1 MSDPPQARGR
11 FGFAADN
18 PWLPYVALALAM
30 TFLGGSV
37 VVGRAIRAD
46 IPPMGLVFW
55 RNFIALVVILP
66 FVYRPLRAQLPILMR
81 HWKLLILLGLTNS
94 ISGQALLLVA
104 LHSSSAVT
112 AGLINATVPAITV
125 IVSWVLLRETIVRR
139 QGFGFVVALVGVAV
153 IVVRGDL
160 ATLLS
165 LEFVLGDLWVQVAAA
180 SYATNNVL
188 VKRAPSELNPFVLF
202 AGSTFAGLVLIIP
215 FYAGEILMSD
225 ARVAFN
231 AITVATVLY
240 YAIFSSVLALSFLI
254 YGITRI
260 GPNRASA
267 FSYIVPVLT
276 VVMAIALLG
285 ETFALFH
292 ALGIVLVLG
301 GVYLASALR
310 DAKLQSSS

>member
-1 MSDPPQARGR
+1 MSDSKQTRDWRG
-11 FGFAADN
+11 FADN

-30 TFLGGSV
+30 TFLGASV

-55 RNFIALVVILP
+55 RNFIALVIILP
-66 FVYRPLRAQLPILMR
+66 FVYAPLRAQLPILIR
-81 HWKLLILLGLTNS
+81 HWKLMVLLGLTNS

-104 LHSSSAVT
+104 LHSSTAVT

-125 IVSWVLLRETIVRR
+125 AVSWLLLRETIVRR
-139 QGFGFVVALVGVAV
+139 QGLGFLVALIGVAI

-160 ATLLS
+160 ATLLK
-165 LEFVLGDLWVQVAAA
+165 LEFVLGDFWVQVAAA

-188 VKRAPSELNPFVLF
+188 IKRGPPGLNPFVLF

-215 FYAGEILMSD
+215 FYAGEILFTD
-225 ARVAFN
+225 ARVVFN
-231 AITVATVLY
+231 PITVATVLY
-240 YAIFSSVLALSFLI
+240 YAVFSSVLALSFLI

-276 VVMAIALLG
+276 VVMAIAFLG
-285 ETFALFH
+285 EIFELFH

-301 GVYLASALR
+301 GVYLASEMRSTKRQPA
-310 DAKLQSSS
+310 S